1 MILAWLVHSTN
12 YNVTE
17 AIVIL
22 IQLWTSDFT
31 QLLMFY
37 TECWLINKWGQTHCM
52 NNNIPKVL

>member
-1 MILAWLVHSTN
+1 MIVHSTN

-22 IQLWTSDFT
+22 IRLWTSDVT

-37 TECWLINKWGQTHCM
+37 TECWLVSKWGQTHHM
-52 NNNIPKVL
+52 NNDVPKVL

>member
-1 MILAWLVHSTN
+1 MIVHSTN
-12 YNVTE
+12 CNVTE

-22 IQLWTSDFT
+22 IQLWTSYFT

-52 NNNIPKVL
+52 NNKISKVL